1 MIKELTAEIKNVK
14 PALQQTPCYVQPGD
28 DKVLIAALQNLR
40 HNDVIIVD
48 AENIKEQL
56 PFPKSEPFILHNPY
70 PPELKNV
77 YEGMQFVCKGKHQY
91 REVKVKEELNE
102 GTFIKVSWVCQC
114 GRKL

>member
-1 MIKELTAEIKNVK
+1 M
-14 PALQQTPCYVQPGD
+14 
-28 DKVLIAALQNLR
+28 KVLIVGSGGSGLAAQAALQNLG

-56 PFPKSEPFILHNPY
+56 PFPKSEPFILHNP
-70 PPELKNV
+70 
-77 YEGMQFVCKGKHQY
+77 CKGKHQY